1 MKHEDLEKQ
10 AQRDFKERGKNPVSI
25 QLMDVY
31 NESESFRTI
40 IDGLLINIIDDMNAE
55 KFLNNVK
62 FMLYGSY

>member
-10 AQRDFKERGKNPVSI
+10 AQRDFRERGKNPVSI

-40 IDGLLINIIDDMNAE
+40 VDGLLINITDDMNAE